1 VKRKLLLIL
10 IVLTLLISQFS
21 YAFGYAKETG
31 SLDTLQNIIMN
42 SLRARETSVNI
53 RYTGNSNGLE
63 SALREIFNLDEY
75 LKYTIKSA
83 EWGWSGYEGRLD
95 IIYNTI
101 HLLTKSQEE
110 YANQKIKE
118 ILTQIIKTD
127 MTIHEKVKAVH
138 DWIVLNAKYDTSLT
152 YRTHYD
158 ILNKGTAVCSGYALL
173 FDRMINELKIPSKLV
188 VGSAGENHI
197 WNMVYVDNQ
206 WYHVDVTF
214 NDPVPD
220 QQGRLR
226 HDYYMLTEEQI
237 SKTHTI
243 FTESRPTS
251 ATSYEL
257 LLNKLNQRT
266 DNHLYVELINQLNL
280 SVMDES
286 ELKNSII
293 SNPLIGVVN
302 VTAYD
307 EYIQYDESFGFPF
320 IDNNDR
326 TQVPF
331 RITLEY
337 FGAKVDWNPESNTA
351 IAMLNGITVKIPIG
365 KPYIFVNDKLV
376 LNDTVSIIKNGR
388 TYLPIRVVL
397 ESFGFDIDW
406 NSNTQTVIVKK

>member
-1 VKRKLLLIL
+1 MKRRLIL
-10 IVLTLLISQFS
+10 ILIILTLITSQFS
-21 YAFGYAKETG
+21 YAFGYSNETA
-31 SLDTLQNIIMN
+31 SLDTLQNIILN
-42 SLRARETSVNI
+42 SLRSRETSVNI
-53 RYTGNSNGLE
+53 RYTGSSNGLD
-63 SALREIFNLDEY
+63 SALREIFNLDDY

-95 IIYNTI
+95 INYNTV

-118 ILTQIIKTD
+118 ILAQIIKPE

-138 DWIVLNAKYDTSLT
+138 DWIVLNAKYDTNLT

-158 ILNKGTAVCSGYALL
+158 ILDKGSAVCSGYALL
-173 FDRMINELKIPSKLV
+173 FDRMVNELKIPTKLV
-188 VGSAGENHI
+188 VGNAGEDHI

-206 WYHVDVTF
+206 WYHVDATF

-243 FTESRPTS
+243 YTKSRPTS
-251 ATSYEL
+251 VTSYEL

-286 ELKNSII
+286 ELKKSII
-293 SNPLIGVVN
+293 SNPLSGVVN
-302 VTAYD
+302 VTAFD
-307 EYIQYDESFGFPF
+307 EYIQYNENFGFPF

-337 FGAKVDWNPESNTA
+337 FGAKVDWIPESNTA
-351 IAMLNGITVKIPIG
+351 IAILNDITVKIPIG

-397 ESFGFDIDW
+397 ESFGFYIDW

>member
-1 VKRKLLLIL
+1 MKRKLLLIL

>member
-1 VKRKLLLIL
+1 M
-10 IVLTLLISQFS
+10 ISQFS

-31 SLDTLQNIIMN
+31 SLDTLQTIILN

-63 SALREIFNLDEY
+63 SALSEIFNLDEY

-95 IIYNTI
+95 ITYNTI

-110 YANQKIKE
+110 YASQKIKE
-118 ILTQIIKTD
+118 ILTQIIKAD

-138 DWIVLNAKYDTSLT
+138 DWIVLNAKYDTNLT

-158 ILNKGTAVCSGYALL
+158 ILFNGTAVCSGYALL

-188 VGSAGENHI
+188 VGSVGENHI

-206 WYHVDVTF
+206 WYHVDATF

-220 QQGRLR
+220 QQGRLS

-251 ATSYEL
+251 DTSYEL

-266 DNHLYVELINQLNL
+266 ENHLYVELINQLKL
-280 SVMDES
+280 SVMDER

-293 SNPLIGVVN
+293 SRPLAGVVN
-302 VTAYD
+302 VTAFD
-307 EYIQYDESFGFPF
+307 EYIQYDEIFGFPF
-320 IDNNDR
+320 IDNNSR

-331 RITLEY
+331 RVTLEY
-337 FGAKVDWNPESNTA
+337 FGAKVDWIPESNTA

-365 KPYIFVNDKLV
+365 KPYVLVNDKLV